1 MTKFGMWISSISFK
15 TLKNLESLV
24 NAAFAWISNGIT
36 NVVMVMTLRR
46 WNDVVANNVS
56 KWGLSSKEQFIE

>member
-1 MTKFGMWISSISFK
+1 MTKLGTWIFSISFK
-15 TLKNLESLV
+15 TLKNLESSV

-56 KWGLSSKEQFIE
+56 KWGLSSKERFIE